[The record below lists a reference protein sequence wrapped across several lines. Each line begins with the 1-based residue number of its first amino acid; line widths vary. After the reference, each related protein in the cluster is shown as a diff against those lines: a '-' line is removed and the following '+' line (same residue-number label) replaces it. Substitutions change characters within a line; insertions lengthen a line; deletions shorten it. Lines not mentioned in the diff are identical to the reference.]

1 MSFFARAWR
10 ELRRGPTREDG
21 EDALRRL
28 RARREPASA
37 SLAAMTHVPLGAE
50 VLVIQKQESTA
61 ESDTSID
68 ELGTASVDVVHVVRG
83 VYESIPSADA
93 RRHLLSLA
101 SRAARRAV
109 VLHVPVVDDGTHLG
123 RALVDAPRRALR
135 RIGIRA
141 PEPGDRFGPAGYT
154 HCFFDEEP
162 LAREVATAGLV
173 ITGRHDFTFVTERAA
188 DHPDVPPERAD
199 PFALEIG
206 RTLRE
211 VRLAERR
218 RVAERPEH
226 AVTAMRARGSA
237 KRARGPI
244 GRARLRRAI
253 GWVDALMP
261 KGSNCYRRVLLEL
274 GLDGGAARETI
285 VFGLDVGETGHVAFE
300 GREERT
306 FDVAFAMP
314 PHGAPATSAGPHA
327 FQPDD
332 RRPA

>member
-1 MSFFARAWR
+1 
-10 ELRRGPTREDG
+10 
-21 EDALRRL
+21 
-28 RARREPASA
+28 
-37 SLAAMTHVPLGAE
+37 MTDIPIGSE
-50 VLVIQKQESTA
+50 VLVVEKQESTK
-61 ESDTSID
+61 ESDTSVD

-109 VLHVPVVDDGTHLG
+109 VLHVPVVDEGTHFG

-135 RIGIRA
+135 LVGIRA
-141 PEPGDRFGPAGYT
+141 PEPGDRFGPVGYA

-162 LAREVATAGLV
+162 LARELATAGLI
-173 ITGRHDFTFVTERAA
+173 ITSRHDFTFVAERAA
-188 DHPDVPPERAD
+188 DHPEEILEEAD
-199 PFALEIG
+199 PFALEVG

-211 VRLAERR
+211 LRHAERR
-218 RVAERPEH
+218 RLVERPEH

-237 KRARGPI
+237 KKERGPI

-253 GWVDALMP
+253 GWIDAAMP
-261 KGSNCYRRVLLEL
+261 KGGNCYRRVLLEL

-285 VFGLDVGETGHVAFE
+285 VFGLDVGKTGHVAFE

-314 PHGAPATSAGPHA
+314 PHDAPPTSARPHT
-327 FQPDD
+327 FQPDG